1 MIFDLAVIG
10 GGPAGYT
17 AALEAVKEGLKVI
30 LFEKNYLGGTCLNCG
45 CVPTNIYYIVL
56 KYIRHLMIYHF
67 MEFLL
72 KKEKL
77 ITKKQYRTKMRLL
90 GSYVK
95 IWNIY

>member
-10 GGPAGYT
+10 GEPAGYT

-45 CVPTNIYYIVL
+45 CVPT
-56 KYIRHLMIYHF
+56 KY
-67 MEFLL
+67 LL
-72 KKEKL
+72 HSSEVYSALDDLSFYGISIEKEKL

>member
-45 CVPTNIYYIVL
+45 CVPTKYLLHSSEVYSALDDLSFYGIFIETKQNRNYLWKCRINI
-56 KYIRHLMIYHF
+56 
-67 MEFLL
+67 
-72 KKEKL
+72 
-77 ITKKQYRTKMRLL
+77 
-90 GSYVK
+90 
-95 IWNIY
+95 